1 MYIFNFE
8 KKFWL
13 YIIKYVILSP
23 SLPSQFA
30 HLLGFCCY
38 CSCIF
43 TMLSFFFSVCFNV
56 DSFHCYR
63 FKFILLSQGVY
74 CAKPIQWIFPC
85 IVISSLEV
93 PFGCFLNFLSLLQ
106 YFVQML
112 SCSVFL
118 SF

>member
-43 TMLSFFFSVCFNV
+43 TMLSFFFLCVLQCG
-56 DSFHCYR
+56 
-63 FKFILLSQGVY
+63 Q
-74 CAKPIQWIFPC
+74 FP
-85 IVISSLEV
+85 
-93 PFGCFLNFLSLLQ
+93 LLQ
-106 YFVQML
+106 VQVHFTL
-112 SCSVFL
+112 PRCL
-118 SF
+118 LC